1 MNVAFIGLGAI
12 GFPMAKRV
20 ADAGFS
26 LAVWN
31 RTEARARDF
40 ARATGSHVAGS
51 PADAA
56 RGADVVITCLPNS
69 PDVVAVLDGENGLLA
84 GLASGAILVDCTSG
98 IPSMSR
104 AIAQRLLER
113 GIDFIKFIHCHAV

>member
-1 MNVAFIGLGAI
+1 MALRCALSVWRCAPADRGSRPVGEAIFTRRSRHASLRTMNTAQMNVAFLGLGAI

-40 ARATGSHVAGS
+40 ARATGCRVAPT
-51 PADAA
+51 PAEAA
-56 RGADVVITCLPNS
+56 R
-69 PDVVAVLDGENGLLA
+69 
-84 GLASGAILVDCTSG
+84 
-98 IPSMSR
+98 
-104 AIAQRLLER
+104 
-113 GIDFIKFIHCHAV
+113 